1 MPRGYALGEHFE
13 RLVDDLVTG
22 GRCNN
27 ASEVVREG
35 LRLLEDRETLR
46 RLKVEEIRRS
56 IEDSRRHGRTIPAD
70 EVFDRL
76 EAKYTAMA
84 GEAERRERASQGA
97 G

>member
-1 MPRGYALGEHFE
+1 MPRSYALGEHFE
-13 RLVDDLVTG
+13 RLIDELVKG
-22 GRCNN
+22 GRYNN

-56 IEDSRRHGRTIPAD
+56 IEESRRHGRTIPAD

-84 GEAERRERASQGA
+84 EEAERRERANQGA
-97 G
+97 K